1 MPKSGKR
8 RFRILLP
15 LQSVSFSIKIHLREQ
30 PEGDIT
36 KVDENTIPDHDV
48 LVAGFPCQPFSI
60 AGVSKKK
67 SLGKATGFED
77 KTQGTLFFD
86 VCRIPKAKRPKV
98 FISLS
103 NSTKMIIAGK
113 LGRRDDEWLFLQE
126 HSECVARSIEEFVDS
141 Y

>member
-1 MPKSGKR
+1 MPAIFNSW
-8 RFRILLP
+8 
-15 LQSVSFSIKIHLREQ
+15 
-30 PEGDIT
+30 
-36 KVDENTIPDHDV
+36 
-48 LVAGFPCQPFSI
+48 GFEE
-60 AGVSKKK
+60 K

-113 LGRRDDEWLFLQE
+113 LVRRDDEWLFLQE
-126 HSECVARSIEEFVDS
+126 HSECGARSIEEFVDS
-141 Y
+141 IKELYLGWVE